1 MYHKKITARGGSLKA
16 AKFLLRALYGF
27 QKYSVILPVLACI
40 TTVSVSVLALYLPK
54 LVLDAVE
61 QGAAPAQLLAQVSSV
76 GGLFAFSSLI
86 NLVVH
91 NELEACSQSFLYME
105 LTKRWERKVQRL
117 DFEIFISGRGK
128 LLTEKARN
136 AIGSPNRGIVSF
148 LPGLA
153 AVMETLAGLLVY
165 SGIIGTLHPAILLF
179 LLILFGVQLWYGAR
193 IEKKKQ
199 QLKEERAGTD
209 RRLNYLAYGTRGLQ
223 EGKDIR
229 IYSLDTLLRQLAGQ
243 TVKKKRSVEEKA
255 QRLQLRNMLAGVLL
269 VFLRDGAAY
278 FYLIYRFLQAGMTLG
293 DFTLY
298 FAAITGL
305 GNWLSKLAQE
315 ISGFVEANRYAADF
329 LEFMELGGEDEE
341 AEQDRKQKRGAA
353 AKAAKEHC
361 MLKLR
366 QPITIRFEDVS
377 FSYFAEREGETAELP
392 VIQNLNLTIDAGES
406 IAVVGANGAGK
417 STFVKLLCGLLKP
430 CGGRI
435 LVNGT
440 DSREFQREDYYS
452 LFSAVFQKSGF
463 LPVSIAENIM
473 LNVREEA
480 DEAAMWECI
489 RMAGLEEKI
498 KSLPRGADTC
508 LVKRIAEEATELSG
522 GEQQRLLLARAL
534 YKNAPVLVLDE
545 PTAALDPIAEHEIY
559 QKYRQLTEGKTSVFI
574 SHRLASTRFCDRI
587 LLFENGGIAE
597 NGTHEELMAL
607 DGRYAEMFRVQSRYY
622 QEEKENR
629 TGGKTQSDEEKQ
641 ERGRGGVFE

>member
-1 MYHKKITARGGSLKA
+1 MYHKKITARGGSLEA
-16 AKFLLRALYGF
+16 AKFLLRALYQF

-40 TTVSVSVLALYLPK
+40 TTVSVSLLALYLPK
-54 LVLDAVE
+54 LVLDSVE
-61 QGAAPAQLLAQVSSV
+61 QRAASAQLLAQVLSV
-76 GGLFAFSSLI
+76 GVLFAFSSLI

-136 AIGSPNRGIVSF
+136 AIGSPNWGIVRF
-148 LPGLA
+148 LPGLT

-193 IEKKKQ
+193 IEKRKQ

-243 TVKKKRSVEEKA
+243 TVKKKRSVEGKV

-269 VFLRDGAAY
+269 IFLRDGAAY
-278 FYLIYRFLQAGMTLG
+278 FYLIYRFLHGGMTLG

-305 GNWLSKLAQE
+305 GNWLSRLAQE
-315 ISGFVEANRYAADF
+315 ISGFVEVNHYAADF
-329 LEFMELGGEDEE
+329 REFMGLGGEDGE
-341 AEQDRKQKRGAA
+341 AEQDRKQK
-353 AKAAKEHC
+353 
-361 MLKLR
+361 LR
-366 QPITIRFEDVS
+366 QPITFHFEDVS
-377 FSYFAEREGETAELP
+377 FSYFVKQEGETAEIP
-392 VIQNLNLTIDAGES
+392 VIRNLNLTIGAGES

-473 LNVREEA
+473 LNVREKA

-489 RMAGLEEKI
+489 RMAGLEAKI

-522 GEQQRLLLARAL
+522 GEEQRLLLARAL
-534 YKNAPVLVLDE
+534 YKNAPVLLLDE

-587 LLFENGGIAE
+587 LLFENGEIAE

-629 TGGKTQSDEEKQ
+629 TGGKTQSDRGKQ
-641 ERGRGGVFE
+641 ECGRGGVFER